1 MNPRERNRDAITLGV
16 ALLLLIAAGAGFWLW
31 NERARERRD
40 AVLAGVPEFPAPGQ
54 QLVRRRQPLTN
65 AAPPPIARPD
75 AGPAP
80 ERPAGRPQKDRLNAF
95 ALAPSKSVAVI
106 QVNALFNTPLFARF
120 KECAPEGFRQLE
132 EAAGGLGLDL
142 EHDIDRVAMV
152 PGGVAV
158 SGFFEGKPLAEG
170 LAKAR
175 GQEATPHAYRDQT
188 LWTSAKGACIAQL
201 GTLLVM
207 GPASGCEALVD
218 RALDSTDNPDAAQEL
233 YGDLYARTDLDGL
246 RDRLG
251 GGLDQGEKDLYG
263 GLVQS
268 LDGLTL
274 RANVWD
280 QVAVT
285 VDGDPKEKGKSD
297 ELARMARGAI
307 ALAKT
312 QIGDDNVELQTLA
325 DLASVKSEGGKLK
338 LELALPA
345 DDLFDRLHL
354 PCPGRADA
362 GPRR

>member
-1 MNPRERNRDAITLGV
+1 MNPRERRRDALTLGA
-16 ALLLLIAAGAGFWLW
+16 ALLLLLAAGAGWWLW

-40 AVLAGVPEFPAPGQ
+40 AVLAGVPEFPSPGQ
-54 QLVRRRQPLTN
+54 QLLRRRQPLAH
-65 AAPPPIARPD
+65 AAPAPPIARAD

-80 ERPAGRPQKDRLNAF
+80 QPQGRPQRDRLNAF
-95 ALAPSKSVAVI
+95 ALAPAKSVAVI

-120 KECAPEGFRQLE
+120 KECAPDGFRQLE
-132 EAAGGLGLDL
+132 DAAGGLGLDL

-152 PGGVAV
+152 PGGLAV

-170 LAKAR
+170 LATAR
-175 GQEATPHAYRDQT
+175 GQEATSRTYRDQT
-188 LWTSAKGACIAQL
+188 LWTTSKGACIAQL
-201 GTLLVM
+201 GTLLLM
-207 GPASGCEALVD
+207 GPAAGCEALVD
-218 RALDSTDNPDAAQEL
+218 RALDSGDNPDAAQEL
-233 YGDLYARTDLDGL
+233 YGDLYARTDLGDL
-246 RDRLG
+246 RDRLD
-251 GGLDQGEKDLYG
+251 GGLGQGEQDLYG

-268 LDGLTL
+268 LGGLTL

-285 VDGDPKEKGKSD
+285 VDGEPKEKGKSD

-325 DLASVKSEGGKLK
+325 DLAQVKSEDGKLK
-338 LELALPA
+338 LDLALPA
-345 DDLFDRLHL
+345 DDLFERLHL

-362 GPRR
+362 GTGR